1 MIGKTILH
9 YKILEELGRGGMG
22 EVYKAED
29 AKLNRMVALKF
40 LSKNLLTSE
49 ENKARF
55 IQEAK
60 TASALNH
67 PNVCTIHDIQEHDG
81 QQYIVMEYVDGQTL
95 RDHKRPLSIKQV
107 ADIGTQVA
115 EGLAAA
121 HSQGIVHRDIKPDN
135 IMVRKDG
142 IVQIMDFGLAKLRGG
157 STLTKE
163 GSTVGTLAYMPPEQL
178 QGDEVDARS
187 DIFSLGAVLYEL
199 VSGHLPFKGE
209 YESAIIYEIINSYP
223 EPISM
228 FRDEIEPEL
237 EAIIMECLEKDPNE
251 RYQSAKELA
260 KNLKRFRRDSSRQRI
275 SRTSGTYNIQQGPSP
290 VQEIGAQ
297 TYVKDAPKGQ
307 NKRERIAWASAIL
320 FLIAFISIAYF
331 YFTTPEPDRRTIR
344 ASILSPTQ
352 ADFAYGVSGRTG
364 GHIAI
369 SPDGTKLAF
378 VAADSLGKNHL
389 WVQPL
394 NALSGQQLTGTE
406 GAYYPFWSA
415 DSRFIGFFTE
425 GKLKKINTAGGPPV
439 TICDASQGRGGTW
452 NLEDNIVFAP
462 DYNGEIY
469 MVPAGGGDPQMITKL
484 DSGLNHQTHRWPCF
498 LPDGKHFFYFARTS
512 AGAKSEND
520 AIYVASLDGKINKS
534 LLIAR
539 SNIAYA
545 LDYLIYIR
553 ENTLMA
559 QHFDENKLAL
569 DGDAVPIAEDLNYSD
584 GFSRGV
590 FSLSQNGMLIYQS
603 GNSAAGRKLLWF
615 DRTGKEIGTIGQAD
629 DYHQASYPSPDRKKI
644 AIAIFDAPSRNRDI
658 WILDLK
664 RNTRTRFT
672 FDATNDN
679 DPIWSPDGSQI
690 IFASSRK
697 GKFDLYQKNSSGVGS
712 EKLVLASDRNKIPI
726 DWSSDGQF
734 ITYNAEGNTKTKTDL
749 WILPLTSQKT
759 GKSLEPKSFVVTEFN
774 EGWARFSP
782 DGKWIAHESDE
793 SGTWEVY
800 IRPFPGPGGKW
811 QISAKGGE
819 YVYWRG
825 DGKELY
831 YQSSDNKVKATE
843 IGISGSA
850 IEVGAEKTLFD
861 LPGGSAS
868 SITGVSPDGQKFLI
882 NVPVV
887 EQSKA
892 PLSLVTNWDTGLKK

>member
-29 AKLNRMVALKF
+29 TKLNRMVALKF

-60 TASALNH
+60 TTSALNH
-67 PNVCTIHDIQEHDG
+67 PNVCTIHDIQEHEG
-81 QQYIVMEYVDGQTL
+81 QQYIVMEYVDGKNL
-95 RDHKRPLSIKQV
+95 RDIKRPLSIKQV

-121 HSQGIVHRDIKPDN
+121 HDQGIVHRDIKPDN
-135 IMVRKDG
+135 IMIRKDG

-178 QGDEVDARS
+178 QGNEVDARS

-199 VSGHLPFKGE
+199 VSGHLPFNGE

-223 EPISM
+223 EPVSI
-228 FRDEIEPEL
+228 FREDVDPEL
-237 EAIIMECLEKDPNE
+237 ESIIMECLEKDPNE
-251 RYQSAKELA
+251 RYQSARELA

-275 SRTSGTYNIQQGPSP
+275 SRASANYNVPQGPLAVRETS
-290 VQEIGAQ
+290 Q
-297 TYVKDAPKGQ
+297 TSTQVSAKRQ
-307 NKRERIAWASAIL
+307 SNRERIAWISAIV

-331 YFTTPEPDRRTIR
+331 YFTTPKPDKRTIR
-344 ASILSPTQ
+344 ASILSPDD
-352 ADFAYGVSGRTG
+352 ADFSFTIGGRDG
-364 GHIAI
+364 GHMAI
-369 SPDGTKLAF
+369 SPDGSKLAF
-378 VAADSLGKNHL
+378 VATDSLGQNHL

-394 NALSGQQLTGTE
+394 NALSGQRLTGTE

-415 DSRFIGFFTE
+415 DSRFIAFFAD
-425 GKLKKINTAGGPPV
+425 GKLKKISSAGGPPV
-439 TICDASQGRGGTW
+439 TICDAANGRGGDW
-452 NLEDNIVFAP
+452 NLEDDIVLAP
-462 DYNGEIY
+462 DYNGPIY
-469 MVPAGGGDPQMITKL
+469 LVPAGGGTPQMITKL
-484 DSGLNHQTHRWPCF
+484 DSSLNQQTHRWPRF

-520 AIYVASLDGKINKS
+520 AIYVASLDGKINKR
-534 LLIAR
+534 LVMAQ
-539 SNIAYA
+539 SNIDFA
-545 LDYLIYIR
+545 LGYLIYIR

-559 QHFDENKLAL
+559 QPFDEKELAL

-584 GFSRGV
+584 GYSRGV
-590 FSLSQNGMLIYQS
+590 FSLSQNGMLVYQS
-603 GNSAAGRKLLWF
+603 GNSAAGRKLAWF
-615 DRTGKEIGTIGQAD
+615 DRTGQETGAIGQAD
-629 DYHQASYPSPDRKKI
+629 DYDQTSSFSPDRKKI
-644 AIAIFDAPSRNRDI
+644 AIAIFDAANRNRDI
-658 WILDLK
+658 WIHDLK
-664 RNTRTRFT
+664 RNTQTRFT
-672 FDATNDN
+672 FDPANDQY
-679 DPIWSPDGSQI
+679 PVWSPDGSQV

-697 GKFDLYQKNSSGVGS
+697 GQFDLYQKNSSGVGS
-712 EKLVLASDRNKIPI
+712 EKLVLESDINKIPW
-726 DWSSDGQF
+726 DWSSDGKF
-734 ITYNAEGNTKTKTDL
+734 ITYTSLGNTKTKQDL
-749 WILPLTSQKT
+749 WILPLTEEET
-759 GKSLEPKSFVVTEFN
+759 GKSPEPKPFVVTEFD

-782 DGKWIAHESDE
+782 DGNWIAHESDE
-793 SGTWEVY
+793 SGRWEIY

-811 QISAKGGE
+811 QISANGGE

-825 DGKELY
+825 DGKEVY
-831 YQSSDNKVKATE
+831 YQSSDSKVKATE

-850 IEVGAEKTLFD
+850 IEVGTEQMLFD
-861 LPGGSAS
+861 LPGASAS
-868 SITGVSPDGQKFLI
+868 NIMDVSPDGQKFLI

-892 PLSLVTNWDTGLKK
+892 PLSLVTNWDAGLKK